1 MTHKVVAT
9 DKVSDSGLRSLVD
22 DDRFEVVFAHD
33 STTSDFESALDGAEA
48 LIVRSATNVDAAL
61 LDKGSDLRVIG
72 RAGVGVDNIDIP
84 AATERGIAVVNA
96 PSGNTIAAA
105 EMTMALILAT
115 MRHVATADASLR
127 AGRWDRN
134 LFKGAELR
142 GRRLG
147 LIGAGRIGAE
157 VAIRCQAFG
166 MDVIIYDPYLSEER
180 AEEIGSRLTDLN
192 EVVKTSDVI
201 SLHVPLTDETRG
213 MIDEAAILR
222 MKPGT
227 YVVNASRGG
236 VVNESDLAAA
246 LESGHLGGAA
256 LDVYEDEPLSGESPL
271 RTAPNLTLTP
281 HLGASTVEA
290 QEHVAVEVA
299 ENVAAVLVDGDLSA
313 ALNKDQLS
321 RSQPVQ

>member
-1 MTHKVVAT
+1 VTHKVLAT
-9 DKVSDSGLRSLVD
+9 DKVSNSGLRSLVD

-33 STTSDFESALDGAEA
+33 SASSDFAAALEGAKA
-48 LIVRSATNVDAAL
+48 LIVRSATTVDAAL
-61 LDKGSDLRVIG
+61 LDRGAHLKVIG

-115 MRHVATADASLR
+115 LRHVAAADASLR

-166 MDVIIYDPYLSEER
+166 MDVIIFDPYLPEER
-180 AEEIGSRLTDLN
+180 ADEIGSRLTDLD

-201 SLHVPLTDETRG
+201 SLHVPLNEETRG
-213 MIDEAAILR
+213 IINEAAIMR
-222 MKPGT
+222 MKSGT

-236 VVNESDLAAA
+236 VVNEADLAAA

-256 LDVYEDEPLSGESPL
+256 LDVYEDEPLNGESPL
-271 RTAPNLTLTP
+271 RNAPNLTLTP

-299 ENVAAVLVDGDLSA
+299 ENVAAVLEGDLA
-313 ALNKDQLS
+313 PALNKDQLS
-321 RSQPVQ
+321 S